1 MAQCFLLIDNTIIRG
16 VLVKLCLLPSS
27 PKFFPELNSRKAQKD
42 REVLL
47 KKLSALHHISIIES
61 RGTNC
66 AWVRIKYNNK
76 SFQQSFP
83 FKKFGGKNKAIAA
96 AKKKRDAEGKKIYG
110 KNWPYAKFS
119 PRKIS
124 PLNSSGEIGV
134 SYSEKD
140 HSWVATWQEGK
151 GVRRKQKNSYFSIN
165 KYGEAKA
172 MKMAIKARRD
182 AVKANQIQ

>member
-1 MAQCFLLIDNTIIRG
+1 M
-16 VLVKLCLLPSS
+16 
-27 PKFFPELNSRKAQKD
+27 
-42 REVLL
+42 

-66 AWVRIKYNNK
+66 AWVRIKYDGK

-83 FKKFGGKNKAIAA
+83 FKKYGGKRKAIDA
-96 AKKKRDAEGKKIYG
+96 AKKKRDTQGKKIYG
-110 KNWPYAKFS
+110 SNWPYAKYS

-140 HSWVATWQEGK
+140 QSWVATWQEGK
-151 GVRRKQKNSYFSIN
+151 GMRRKQKNSYFSVN
-165 KYGEAKA
+165 KFGTRKAKQL
-172 MKMAIKARRD
+172 AIKARKSAIR
-182 AVKANQIQ
+182 ANRIK

>member
-1 MAQCFLLIDNTIIRG
+1 
-16 VLVKLCLLPSS
+16 V
-27 PKFFPELNSRKAQKD
+27 
-42 REVLL
+42 

-66 AWVRIKYNNK
+66 AWVRIKYDSK

-83 FKKFGGKNKAIAA
+83 FKKFGSKAKAIAA
-96 AKKKRDAEGKKIYG
+96 AKKKRDIEGKKIYG
-110 KNWPYAKFS
+110 SNWPYAKFS
-119 PRKIS
+119 PRKVS

-151 GVRRKQKNSYFSIN
+151 GVKRKQKNAYFSIN
-165 KYGEAKA
+165 KYGDDKAKG
-172 MKMAIKARRD
+172 KAIRARRS
-182 AVKANQIQ
+182 AVRANKIG

>member
-1 MAQCFLLIDNTIIRG
+1 M
-16 VLVKLCLLPSS
+16 
-27 PKFFPELNSRKAQKD
+27 
-42 REVLL
+42 

-66 AWVRIKYNNK
+66 AWVRIKYDGK

-83 FKKFGGKNKAIAA
+83 FKKYGGKQKAIAA
-96 AKKKRDAEGKKIYG
+96 AKKKRDIEGKKIYG
-110 KNWPYAKFS
+110 ANWPYAKYS

-140 HSWVATWQEGK
+140 SSWVATWQEGSGK
-151 GVRRKQKNSYFSIN
+151 RRKQKNAYFSTN
-165 KYGEAKA
+165 KYGEDKAK
-172 MKMAIKARRD
+172 RL
-182 AVKANQIQ
+182 AVKRRREAVRDNRIH

>member
-1 MAQCFLLIDNTIIRG
+1 
-16 VLVKLCLLPSS
+16 V
-27 PKFFPELNSRKAQKD
+27 
-42 REVLL
+42 
-47 KKLSALHHISIIES
+47 KKLSVLHHISIIES

-66 AWVRIKYNNK
+66 AWVRIKYDGK

-83 FKKFGGKNKAIAA
+83 FKKYGGKTKAIAA
-96 AKKKRDAEGKKIYG
+96 AKAKRDIEGRKIYG
-110 KNWPYAKFS
+110 SNWPYAKFS

-151 GVRRKQKNSYFSIN
+151 GVKRKQKNAYFSIN
-165 KYGEAKA
+165 KYGDDKAKNL
-172 MKMAIKARRD
+172 AIKARRS
-182 AVKANQIQ
+182 AVKANRII

>member
-1 MAQCFLLIDNTIIRG
+1 
-16 VLVKLCLLPSS
+16 
-27 PKFFPELNSRKAQKD
+27 
-42 REVLL
+42 L

-172 MKMAIKARRD
+172 MKMAVKARRD

>member
-1 MAQCFLLIDNTIIRG
+1 
-16 VLVKLCLLPSS
+16 V
-27 PKFFPELNSRKAQKD
+27 
-42 REVLL
+42 

-66 AWVRIKYNNK
+66 AWVRIKYGNK

-83 FKKFGGKNKAIAA
+83 YKKYGGKNKVIVA
-96 AKKKRDAEGKKIYG
+96 AKKKRDIEGRKVYAS
-110 KNWPYAKFS
+110 NWPYAKFS

-151 GVRRKQKNSYFSIN
+151 GVRRKQKNAYFSIN
-165 KYGEAKA
+165 KYGEDKAKRL
-172 MKMAIKARRD
+172 AIKARLSSVR
-182 AVKANQIQ
+182 ANRIS

>member
-1 MAQCFLLIDNTIIRG
+1 
-16 VLVKLCLLPSS
+16 V
-27 PKFFPELNSRKAQKD
+27 
-42 REVLL
+42 

-66 AWVRIKYNNK
+66 AWVRIKYDSK

-83 FKKFGGKNKAIAA
+83 FKKFGGKAKAIAA
-96 AKKKRDAEGKKIYG
+96 AKKKRDIEGKKIYG
-110 KNWPYAKFS
+110 SNWPYAKFS
-119 PRKIS
+119 PRKVS

-151 GVRRKQKNSYFSIN
+151 GAKRKQKNAYFSIN
-165 KYGEAKA
+165 KYGDGKAKD
-172 MKMAIKARRD
+172 KAIKARRG
-182 AVKANQIQ
+182 AVRANKIG